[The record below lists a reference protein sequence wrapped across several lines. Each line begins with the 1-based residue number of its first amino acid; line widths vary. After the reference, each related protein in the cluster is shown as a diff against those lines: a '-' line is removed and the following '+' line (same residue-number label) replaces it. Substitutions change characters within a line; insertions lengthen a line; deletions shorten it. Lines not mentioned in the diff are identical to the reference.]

1 MHQHTVR
8 FVGGQLGGT
17 TQAVQGRPFPERIT
31 RVPVVASRL
40 LTEAGTHERIPAY
53 QIDEYRYMGERDE
66 DGAYVVRWIRPNVE
80 PLKARIAELELELA
94 AVVRRLDEVL
104 HGPPPRVG
112 LVRVIDE

>member
-1 MHQHTVR
+1 VHQHIVR

-17 TQAVQGRPFPERIT
+17 TQAMQGRPFPERIT
-31 RVPVVASRL
+31 RVPIWAVRS
-40 LTEAGTHERIPAY
+40 LTETETDGLIHAVQY
-53 QIDEYRYMGERDE
+53 DEYRFMGERDE

-112 LVRVIDE
+112 LVRVID